1 MTLTMKE
8 QIQILSEKLKETE
21 TDKAM
26 LVDIINDL
34 RADVKTLQKNAEIKK
49 FETSVTAEA
58 NSDRENRLV
67 NMLIDE
73 KEKNYMLQ
81 LEIGKAKVEK

>member
-1 MTLTMKE
+1 MTITMKE
-8 QIQILSEKLKETE
+8 QIETLK

-26 LVDIINDL
+26 LVEYINDL
-34 RADVKTLQKNAEIKK
+34 RKDVKTLQKNAEIKK
-49 FETSVTAEA
+49 FETSVTADA